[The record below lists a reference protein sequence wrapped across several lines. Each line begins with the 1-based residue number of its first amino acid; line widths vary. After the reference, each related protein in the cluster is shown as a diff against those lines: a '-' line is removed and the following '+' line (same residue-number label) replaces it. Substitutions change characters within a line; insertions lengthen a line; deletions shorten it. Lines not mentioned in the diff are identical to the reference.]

1 MINNEN
7 IEDAKNNLESV
18 SSEAIFIQ
26 DAFRNISEEI
36 KRGLEDAI
44 EGAKDLN
51 DIGKAVVKTYQ
62 RDINKG
68 IRNIGIS
75 LDRSL
80 ELQEKLNSGA
90 TITNEITKERERLSN
105 IILNVERRI
114 EAAKLNNINI
124 DEESISALNKQK
136 QLYED
141 VLVDLEKQNTEQRDS
156 LGLTGKLLAGLDG
169 ALKTLD
175 KSGTL
180 SSTLDIGGAI
190 KDTNVWSRA
199 QKGGVTSLAK
209 GGMLAKNVGGNLLAG
224 FKGIDIFSLIMG
236 GIVNSF
242 LESDKIAGDLAKSL
256 NVSYNEAARLKTEF
270 TTIANQSGNI
280 AVTSKGVA
288 ESFSFVNNELGISTN
303 LSQEMLSTMTKFA
316 EASGISRDIS
326 MATNNLILGTNQ
338 SLEDATGEIMA
349 QSKITSL
356 QNGVLINSKEVQ
368 KEIASLSAA
377 TTLSLSKNP
386 KELAKAVTTAKS
398 LGMEMSQLENIS
410 DSLLNFESSISSE
423 LEAELLLGK
432 QLNLEK
438 ARQAALDNDLVT
450 LSKEL
455 SENIGTSADFAKMNR
470 IQQEALA
477 SSMGMG
483 REEIAKTLYLQ
494 DQLRGYTGDEAED
507 KRKILESQI
516 QLNGLEATQNQLKN
530 QTLDD
535 LDNQL
540 STQEK
545 FNKTVLKLKEIF
557 VTVADTLMPVLGIF
571 TDIFSV
577 VGKIIQFLEPVI
589 GLLTGIAG
597 GFAVGGPVGAII
609 GGITG
614 GISDIS
620 RVGDMSSPSKGKTQV
635 STKEGGLYEL
645 SDRDDLVAAPNII
658 ESLEPQNTI
667 INRNKSTTNIE
678 KEIVY
683 KDSESSKETNSLL
696 KQILSK
702 QAKVKIDSTDIGTAL
717 SINSFSIQ

>member
-156 LGLTGKLLAGLDG
+156 LGLTGKLLSGLDG
-169 ALKTLD
+169 ALKTVD

-190 KDTNVWSRA
+190 KDTNIWSRA
-199 QKGGVTSLAK
+199 QKGGVSSLAK
-209 GGMLAKNVGGNLLAG
+209 GGMLAKGIGGNLLAG
-224 FKGIDIFSLIMG
+224 FKGIDIFSIIMG

-256 NVSYNEAARLKTEF
+256 NVSYNEAAKLKTEF
-270 TTIANQSGNI
+270 TTIANESGNI

-288 ESFSFVNNELGISTN
+288 QSFSFVNEELGTSAN

-316 EASGISRDIS
+316 EVSGISRDVSKGI
-326 MATNNLILGTNQ
+326 NDLIIGTNQ
-338 SLEDATGEIMA
+338 SLEDTTGEIMA
-349 QSKITSL
+349 QAKITSL
-356 QNGVLINSKEVQ
+356 QNGVLINSKDVYKEVS
-368 KEIASLSAA
+368 KLSAA

-386 KELAKAVTTAKS
+386 KELAKAVATAKS

-507 KRKILESQI
+507 KRRILESQI

-530 QTLDD
+530 QTLED
-535 LDNQL
+535 LDSQL

-545 FNKTVLKLKEIF
+545 LNKTVLKLKEIF
-557 VTVADTLMPVLGIF
+557 VTVADSLMPILSIF
-571 TDIFSV
+571 TDIFGV
-577 VGKIIQFLEPVI
+577 VGKIMQFLEPII
-589 GLLTGIAG
+589 GTLTGIAAG
-597 GFAVGGPVGAII
+597 AAFGIPGAII
-609 GGITG
+609 GGIAG

>member
-1 MINNEN
+1 
-7 IEDAKNNLESV
+7 
-18 SSEAIFIQ
+18 
-26 DAFRNISEEI
+26 
-36 KRGLEDAI
+36 
-44 EGAKDLN
+44 
-51 DIGKAVVKTYQ
+51 
-62 RDINKG
+62 
-68 IRNIGIS
+68 
-75 LDRSL
+75 
-80 ELQEKLNSGA
+80 
-90 TITNEITKERERLSN
+90 
-105 IILNVERRI
+105 
-114 EAAKLNNINI
+114 
-124 DEESISALNKQK
+124 
-136 QLYED
+136 
-141 VLVDLEKQNTEQRDS
+141 
-156 LGLTGKLLAGLDG
+156 
-169 ALKTLD
+169 
-175 KSGTL
+175 
-180 SSTLDIGGAI
+180 
-190 KDTNVWSRA
+190 
-199 QKGGVTSLAK
+199 
-209 GGMLAKNVGGNLLAG
+209 
-224 FKGIDIFSLIMG
+224 
-236 GIVNSF
+236 
-242 LESDKIAGDLAKSL
+242 
-256 NVSYNEAARLKTEF
+256 
-270 TTIANQSGNI
+270 
-280 AVTSKGVA
+280 
-288 ESFSFVNNELGISTN
+288 
-303 LSQEMLSTMTKFA
+303 
-316 EASGISRDIS
+316 

-368 KEIASLSAA
+368 KEISSLSAA

-386 KELAKAVTTAKS
+386 KELAKAVATAKS
-398 LGMEMSQLENIS
+398 LGMEMAQLESIS
-410 DSLLNFESSISSE
+410 GSLLNFESSIASE

-507 KRKILESQI
+507 KRRILESQI

-530 QTLDD
+530 QTLED
-535 LDNQL
+535 LDSQL

-545 FNKTVLKLKEIF
+545 LNKTVLKLKEIF
-557 VTVADTLMPVLGIF
+557 VTVADSLMPILSIF
-571 TDIFSV
+571 TDIFGV
-577 VGKIIQFLEPVI
+577 VGKIMQFLEPII
-589 GLLTGIAG
+589 GTLTGIAAG
-597 GFAVGGPVGAII
+597 AAFGIPGAII
-609 GGITG
+609 GGIAG